1 MSRACPVCAG
11 DRTRLY
17 WETVWGDPS
26 QHVMAC
32 DACGLF
38 FLASA
43 RSGEGQRAFDR
54 GYDAYIAARAQ
65 AVPGAAGAGFAELVD
80 ESIAERFADIGE
92 RFAGSRSTL
101 EVGAERGGFLDRL
114 KGRVPVLTAVD
125 ACPEYHDA
133 LRAKGYRAFS
143 YISEVPDSEKH
154 DRICLFSLLEHIPE
168 PVPFLREVAR
178 RLAPDGLVVIEVPS
192 AAEPLVSLYDI
203 PAFKSFYFQAMHP
216 YVYSLKALDVVLEA
230 AGLRRT
236 SVKHKQ
242 RYGLANHLQWLRH
255 GVPGGSPAFAALFS
269 GTADAAY
276 RRALEEGGVTDT
288 VYVVAAHRP
297 DA

>member
-1 MSRACPVCAG
+1 MSRSCPVCAG
-11 DRTRLY
+11 ERTRPF

-26 QHVMAC
+26 QRVMAC
-32 DACGLF
+32 DGCGLF
-38 FLASA
+38 FLAQA
-43 RSGEGQRAFDR
+43 RSGEGQRDFDR
-54 GYDAYIAARAQ
+54 NYDAYIAERAK
-65 AVPGAAGAGFAELVD
+65 AVPGGEAFAELVD

-101 EVGAERGGFLDRL
+101 EIGAERGGFLDRL
-114 KGRVPVLTAVD
+114 KGRVPGLTGVD
-125 ACPEYHDA
+125 ACPAYHDT
-133 LRAKGYRAFS
+133 LRGKGYRAFS
-143 YISEVPDSEKH
+143 YISDVPDSERH

-168 PVPFLREVAR
+168 PVPFLRDVAR

-230 AGLRRT
+230 AGLKRT
-236 SVKHKQ
+236 SVKYKQ
-242 RYGLANHLQWLRH
+242 RYGLANHLQWLKA
-255 GVPGGSPAFAALFS
+255 GVPGGSAAYEALFA
-269 GTADAAY
+269 GAADAAY
-276 RRALEEGGVTDT
+276 RRALEDKGVTDT
-288 VYVVAAHRP
+288 VYVVAAHRR